1 MTNLTK
7 YITLFVFGL
16 MLALVQP
23 VYGQPR
29 DNDTKLAGHYFSK
42 GQFEKAEIYYEK
54 SFKKYDSQLYFDRY
68 FLCLFY
74 QEKFTEAE
82 KLALKRIKRDPYTI
96 KNQFKLADIYKET
109 NRQDDADKIYDRLIQ
124 ELQPIQT
131 RVDNLGKTFQD
142 KGLYDYAL
150 QTFMKGRKMMK
161 RGYGFQ
167 LELASLYSLLNRPS
181 DMIEEYLNLLD
192 YSPVYVRTVQTYLS
206 RVVDFETD
214 TDLVEMLREEI
225 LLKVQKNPDQ
235 EVYNEMFIWYYLQK
249 KEFIGAVIQAKAL
262 DKKKGDNGRRVI
274 EIGDVCQANGA
285 YREAMKAYQ
294 YAIDLGSKYPNYH
307 IAVQSKLAV
316 EFEELTQR
324 KSFSR
329 EEISKVAEDF
339 ELALVDMGKS
349 PKSLGVM
356 EQLTRIYAFH
366 LNDTDKAME
375 LVNQCLALPII
386 KADVARLKI
395 LKGDIHVVSNDIW
408 EASLL
413 YMQVEKEY
421 SEDIIGHEAKFK
433 NAKVFYYDGEFEY
446 AKAQLDVLKASTS
459 KLIAND
465 AMQLALLLQD
475 NLGVDTTTAPVQ
487 IYANADLLLRQN
499 KFDEAIVMLDSLER
513 SYPFHS
519 MVDEVLFKKAEIY
532 EGQQK
537 WTQAVEL
544 YTVVVESYAHDILG
558 DDAAMRLAKIY
569 ETRLD
574 NQDKAAEYYK
584 KILFEFSGSLY
595 TAEAREKY
603 RNIVAEFN

>member
-1 MTNLTK
+1 MTNWTK
-7 YITLFVFGL
+7 YITLCIFGL

-29 DNDTKLAGHYFSK
+29 DNDTKLAGHYFGK
-42 GQFEKAEIYYEK
+42 GQFEKAEIYYQK

-74 QEKFTEAE
+74 QEKFVEAE
-82 KLALKRIKRDPYTI
+82 KLVKKRIKRDPYTI
-96 KNQFKLADIYKET
+96 TNQFKLADVYKET
-109 NRQDDADKIYDRLIQ
+109 NRENEADKIYDNLIQ
-124 ELQPIQT
+124 ELPPIQT
-131 RVDNLGKTFQD
+131 RVENLGKTFQS
-142 KGLYDYAL
+142 KGMYDYAL
-150 QTFMKGRKMMK
+150 QTFLKGRKILK
-161 RGYGFQ
+161 KGYGFQ

-214 TDLVEMLREEI
+214 KELVEMLREEI

-249 KEFIGAVIQAKAL
+249 KEFNGAVIQAKAL
-262 DKKKGDNGRRVI
+262 DKKKDESGRRVL
-274 EIGDVCQANGA
+274 EIGNVCQANGA

-294 YAIDLGSKYPNYH
+294 YVIDLGSKYPNYH
-307 IAVQSKLAV
+307 IAVQSKLAA

-324 KSFSR
+324 KSFTQD
-329 EEISKVAEDF
+329 EIKTVAEDF
-339 ELALVDMGKS
+339 EVALQDMGKTS
-349 PKSLGVM
+349 RSLGVM
-356 EQLTRIYAFH
+356 EQLARIYAFH
-366 LNDTDKAME
+366 LNDTKKAMA
-375 LVNQCLALPII
+375 LVNECLELPVGRQEI
-386 KADVARLKI
+386 ARLKI

-408 EASLL
+408 DASLL
-413 YMQVEKEY
+413 YMQVEKAF
-421 SEDIIGHEAKFK
+421 SEDVIGHEAKFK

-465 AMQLALLLQD
+465 AMQLSLLLQD
-475 NLGVDTTTAPVQ
+475 NLGIDTTTAPVQ
-487 IYANADLLLRQN
+487 LYANADLLLTQN
-499 KFDEAIVMLDSLER
+499 KFDEAIAILDSLER
-513 SYPFHS
+513 GYPFHS

-532 EGQQK
+532 EGQQNWSK
-537 WTQAVEL
+537 AVEL
-544 YTVVVESYAHDILG
+544 YTVVVESYSHDILG
-558 DDAAMRLAKIY
+558 DDATMRLARIY

-574 NQDKAAEYYK
+574 NREKAAEYYK
-584 KILFEFSGSLY
+584 KILFDFSGSLY

>member
-1 MTNLTK
+1 MTNWTK
-7 YITLFVFGL
+7 YITLCIFGL
-16 MLALVQP
+16 MHALVQP

-29 DNDTKLAGHYFSK
+29 DNDTKLAGHYFGK
-42 GQFEKAEIYYEK
+42 GQFEKAEIYYQK

-74 QEKFTEAE
+74 QEKFVEAE
-82 KLALKRIKRDPYTI
+82 KLVKKRIKRDPYTI
-96 KNQFKLADIYKET
+96 TNQFKLADVYKET
-109 NRQDDADKIYDRLIQ
+109 NRENEADKIYDNLIQ
-124 ELQPIQT
+124 ELPPIQT
-131 RVDNLGKTFQD
+131 RVENLGKTFQS
-142 KGLYDYAL
+142 KGMYDYAL
-150 QTFMKGRKMMK
+150 QTFLKGRKILK
-161 RGYGFQ
+161 KGYGFQ

-214 TDLVEMLREEI
+214 KELVEMLREEI

-249 KEFIGAVIQAKAL
+249 KEFNGAVIQAKAL
-262 DKKKGDNGRRVI
+262 DKKKDESGRRVL
-274 EIGDVCQANGA
+274 EIGNVCQANGA

-294 YAIDLGSKYPNYH
+294 YVIDLGSKYPNYH
-307 IAVQSKLAV
+307 IAVQSKLAA

-324 KSFSR
+324 KSFTQD
-329 EEISKVAEDF
+329 EIKTVAEDF
-339 ELALVDMGKS
+339 EAALQDMGKTS
-349 PKSLGVM
+349 RSLGVM
-356 EQLTRIYAFH
+356 EQLARIYAFH
-366 LNDTDKAME
+366 LNDTKKAMT
-375 LVNQCLALPII
+375 LVNECLELPVGRQEI
-386 KADVARLKI
+386 ARLKI

-408 EASLL
+408 DASLL
-413 YMQVEKEY
+413 YMQVEKAF
-421 SEDIIGHEAKFK
+421 SEDVIGHEAKFK

-465 AMQLALLLQD
+465 AMQLSLLLQD
-475 NLGVDTTTAPVQ
+475 NLGIDTTTAPVQ
-487 IYANADLLLRQN
+487 LYANADLLLTQN
-499 KFDEAIVMLDSLER
+499 KFDEAIAILDSLER
-513 SYPFHS
+513 GYPFHS

-532 EGQQK
+532 EGQQNWSK
-537 WTQAVEL
+537 AVEL
-544 YTVVVESYAHDILG
+544 YTVVVESYSHDILG
-558 DDAAMRLAKIY
+558 DDATMRLARIY

-574 NQDKAAEYYK
+574 NREKAAEYYK
-584 KILFEFSGSLY
+584 KILFDFSGSLY

>member
-1 MTNLTK
+1 MTNWTR
-7 YITLFVFGL
+7 YIRLFIFGL
-16 MLALVQP
+16 MLALIQP
-23 VYGQPR
+23 AYGQPR
-29 DNDTKLAGHYFSK
+29 DNDTKLAGHYFTK

-74 QEKFTEAE
+74 QEKFSEAE

-96 KNQFKLADIYKET
+96 GNQFKLADVYKET
-109 NRQDDADKIYDRLIQ
+109 DREVEADKIYEELIQ
-124 ELQPIQT
+124 DVKPIQS
-131 RVDNLGKTFQD
+131 RVDKLGETFQN
-142 KGLYDYAL
+142 KGMYDCAL
-150 QTFMKGRKMMK
+150 QTFLRGRKIMK
-161 RGYGFQ
+161 KGYGFQ

-214 TDLVEMLREEI
+214 TELVEMLREEI

-249 KEFIGAVIQAKAL
+249 KEFTGAVIQAKAL
-262 DKKKGDNGRRVI
+262 DKKKDENGRRVL
-274 EIGDVCQANGA
+274 EIGHVCQANGA
-285 YREAMKAYQ
+285 YRQAMKAYQ
-294 YAIDLGSKYPNYH
+294 YVIDLGSKYPNYH
-307 IAVQSKLAV
+307 IAVQSKLSA

-324 KSFSR
+324 KSFTN
-329 EEISKVAEDF
+329 EEIVEVAQDF
-339 ELALVDMGKS
+339 EAALVDMGKS
-349 PKSLGVM
+349 PRSLGVM
-356 EQLTRIYAFH
+356 EQLARIYAFH
-366 LNDTDKAME
+366 LNDTDKAMN
-375 LVNQCLALPII
+375 LVNESLELPVN
-386 KADVARLKI
+386 KSDVARLKI
-395 LKGDIHVVSNDIW
+395 IKGDIYVVSNDIW

-413 YMQVEKEY
+413 YMQVEKAN

-433 NAKVFYYDGEFEY
+433 NAKVFYYDGEFDY

-465 AMQLALLLQD
+465 AMQLSLLLQD
-475 NLGVDTTTAPVQ
+475 NLSVDTAKAPVQ
-487 IYANADLLLRQN
+487 LYANADLLLTQN
-499 KFDEAIVMLDSLER
+499 KFDEAIAILDSLER
-513 SYPFHS
+513 GYPFHS

-544 YTVVVESYAHDILG
+544 YVVVVESYAHDILG
-558 DDAAMRLAKIY
+558 DDAAMRLARIY

-574 NQDKAAEYYK
+574 NREKAAEYYK
-584 KILFEFSGSLY
+584 MILFEFSGSLY